1 MIAFNIIANFT
12 VTQIVCTV
20 CYAIISLLFSWM
32 GQLEFY
38 QVANSGFLVFYAI
51 GSLTMQCV
59 AFAESLEED
68 PGTASFIYKF

>member
-1 MIAFNIIANFT
+1 
-12 VTQIVCTV
+12 
-20 CYAIISLLFSWM
+20 M

-59 AFAESLEED
+59 AFAESIEED
-68 PGTASFIYKF
+68 PGTVSFIYKF